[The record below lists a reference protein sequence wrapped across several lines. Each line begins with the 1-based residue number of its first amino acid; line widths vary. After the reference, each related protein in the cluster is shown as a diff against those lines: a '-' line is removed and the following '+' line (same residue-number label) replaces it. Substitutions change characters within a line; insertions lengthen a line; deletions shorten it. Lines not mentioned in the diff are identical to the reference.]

1 MMISLVSLSDH
12 RAKNARNNQ
21 LSWKRLACREPLKRR
36 CVIVGEK
43 TTVDLVTS
51 LKQRTIVVIAYMS
64 YGRRLIAILVIAVLP
79 VLVRCIHQLSLI
91 ANLEFITLRRAEQ
104 ERTGLYEMPE

>member
-21 LSWKRLACREPLKRR
+21 LSWKRLACRQPLTRR

-51 LKQRTIVVIAYMS
+51 LKQTNIIKTKNYSGGYCGNA
-64 YGRRLIAILVIAVLP
+64 GAGKLIWDEL
-79 VLVRCIHQLSLI
+79 HD
-91 ANLEFITLRRAEQ
+91 
-104 ERTGLYEMPE
+104 